1 MNCEYVRNY
10 YGVPACIG
18 RKVMVYGK
26 PGIIVEDRGNY
37 IGVNLDTNNS
47 GIVHNYHPTDG
58 VEYLGMGKVRKA
70 SKARGRYLDF
80 LYADLSCTFGEY
92 LKNGWYKELT

>member
-37 IGVNLDTNNS
+37 IGVNLDENNS
-47 GIVHNYHPTDG
+47 GVVHNYHPTDG
-58 VEYLGMGKVRKA
+58 VEYLGMGKGRKRRRVRGDT
-70 SKARGRYLDF
+70 S
-80 LYADLSCTFGEY
+80 TFYMPICLALLG
-92 LKNGWYKELT
+92 NT